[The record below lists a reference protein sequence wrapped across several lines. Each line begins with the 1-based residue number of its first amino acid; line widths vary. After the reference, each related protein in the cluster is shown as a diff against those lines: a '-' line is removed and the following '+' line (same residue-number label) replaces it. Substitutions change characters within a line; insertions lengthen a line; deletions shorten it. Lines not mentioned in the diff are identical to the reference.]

1 MTSGRV
7 LVIDGDEWTSQLLV
21 QGLKE
26 KGYTVDYCSE
36 AMPGFRKACETIPD
50 CIILSPELPDLDG
63 AWVARRVRTESG
75 PVSKVPILFVGEL
88 ADRSVRAQTLNVGAD
103 VFLAR
108 PIEET
113 EIIASVSAL
122 IAMARRLSGGSGAGE
137 GEASMGSTAAIRG
150 DLSAFPLASMLMMF
164 EMERRSGLIEV
175 TSGSGKKATIAMN
188 TGLFASTEIG
198 GQPKPAIQCLREVLS
213 WRTGRF
219 SFATKESGSLPAARA
234 SIGALVLEAMRL
246 EDEEKEAAEEISVDD
261 MIEEPASVKP
271 ANLGGVPR
279 PRHGM

>member
-26 KGYTVDYCSE
+26 KGYNVDYCSE

-50 CIILSPELPDLDG
+50 CIVLTPELPDLDG
-63 AWVARRVRTESG
+63 AWVARRVRTEAG
-75 PVSKVPILFVGEL
+75 PVAKVPILFVG
-88 ADRSVRAQTLNVGAD
+88 ADRKERAQTLNVGAD
-103 VFLAR
+103 VFLVR
-108 PIEET
+108 PVEEA
-113 EIIASVSAL
+113 EIIASITAL
-122 IAMARRLSGGSGAGE
+122 IAMARRLTGGSGASDGE
-137 GEASMGSTAAIRG
+137 PSLGASAAIRG

-175 TSGSGKKATIAMN
+175 TSGSGKKATITMN

-198 GQPKPAIQCLREVLS
+198 GQPRPAIQCLREVLS
-213 WRTGRF
+213 WRTGKF
-219 SFATKESGSLPAARA
+219 SFATKESGALPEARA

-246 EDEEKEAAEEISVDD
+246 EDEEKEAAEEISMDD
-261 MIEEPASVKP
+261 MIEEPPSVKP
-271 ANLGGVPR
+271 ANLGGVPHR
-279 PRHGM
+279 RTGF